1 MPSKPNPRNHR
12 NNPYTMDRL
21 AVQMHH
27 SAAGTLWRFRTEL
40 AILTSGIAAVLT
52 LARTAS
58 WMWALI
64 ILAGLVLAVFAL
76 PWTRRYVIRRAWCVH
91 LPAPA
96 AAGVLRDP
104 HAHPVRPP
112 VPDPVDPADS
122 GG

>member
-1 MPSKPNPRNHR
+1 MPSKTNPRNHR

-21 AVQMHH
+21 AVTVHH
-27 SAAGTLWRFRTEL
+27 SAAGILWRFRTEL
-40 AILTSGIAAVLT
+40 AVLLTGGAAAWE
-52 LARTAS
+52 LARSAS

-64 ILAGLVLAVFAL
+64 ILDWSGRSRLRAAVDPPVCRPPGLV
-76 PWTRRYVIRRAWCVH
+76 RD

-104 HAHPVRPP
+104 HAHPIRPP
-112 VPDPVDPADS
+112 VPDLVDPADT